1 MWGNLGNLGALGKW
15 VLQSSCTQGY
25 AQHNGLEPPRGRGWQ
40 LIARTNTAVF
50 LLRKNCIRV
59 AGGSCRKKLGKA
71 ADRRVIW
78 NPVPP
83 DPVNNSGNTETG
95 GNKKWGAVK
104 KSQQMKIWE
113 RTDSWV
119 TLVAWQQYWLSWPVS
134 AKKQRKKNPQ
144 TLYEMNFR
152 NGLKS
157 KELHISHVLCWKNFW
172 ELRAALSFL
181 WSFDP
186 FVSLFWF
193 VVVKCVSIFGGG
205 QVTSILVFPLFS
217 QNSPPLFLQTKFP
230 VGKTLNIYSDLKS
243 FWVGWSHANLCGLV
257 FFVCFSFQDIFVILS
272 CTVFP
277 PISLCISE

>member
-134 AKKQRKKNPQ
+134 AKKPRKK
-144 TLYEMNFR
+144 THKHSMRWTSEMD
-152 NGLKS
+152 
-157 KELHISHVLCWKNFW
+157 WK
-172 ELRAALSFL
+172 A
-181 WSFDP
+181 
-186 FVSLFWF
+186 
-193 VVVKCVSIFGGG
+193 K
-205 QVTSILVFPLFS
+205 
-217 QNSPPLFLQTKFP
+217 
-230 VGKTLNIYSDLKS
+230 
-243 FWVGWSHANLCGLV
+243 
-257 FFVCFSFQDIFVILS
+257 S
-272 CTVFP
+272 CTSATSCVGRTSENWEPPCPFFGPLILLFP
-277 PISLCISE
+277 SSGLL